1 MPLLPLRRPTGR
13 TTTTTTTTTTTPSS
27 STRIT
32 KGLIFLLLLLAVQP
46 TVLRAQEPE
55 PEPDPAS
62 GGKQRGFLASVA
74 DRVGAAVFGMGQGK
88 AFGPRA
94 AAVLNKPLHCTT
106 GWEREERTETGAC
119 RC

>member
-13 TTTTTTTTTTTPSS
+13 TTTSCS
-27 STRIT
+27 NSIT
-32 KGLIFLLLLLAVQP
+32 KALIFILVLLAAQP
-46 TVLRAQEPE
+46 TPLRAREPE
-55 PEPDPAS
+55 PEPDPAA

-106 GWEREERTETGAC
+106 GWEREERAETGAC
-119 RC
+119 WC